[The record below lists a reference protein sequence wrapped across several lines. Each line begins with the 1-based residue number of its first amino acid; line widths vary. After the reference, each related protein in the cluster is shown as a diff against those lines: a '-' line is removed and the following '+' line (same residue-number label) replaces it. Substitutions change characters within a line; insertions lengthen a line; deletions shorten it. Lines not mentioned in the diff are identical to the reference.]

1 MDNAVSYIDGSSIE
15 DDVLGSAI
23 SANDELWEKGKNS
36 IREELVKENE
46 DLIAEYNS
54 LNDDLGTIKNEIKA
68 SKSTLEKAKAD
79 NEQFEQ
85 SLANRKKLAED
96 VEKAVAEKF
105 KTHVKMLLSF
115 LQPWHSLPPCRRRLK
130 KQWKRRKSLPSTTHC
145 PPEVILMILKCII
158 PGHTL

>member
-85 SLANRKKLAED
+85 SLANRKN
-96 VEKAVAEKF
+96 
-105 KTHVKMLLSF
+105 
-115 LQPWHSLPPCRRRLK
+115 
-130 KQWKRRKSLPSTTHC
+130 
-145 PPEVILMILKCII
+145 
-158 PGHTL
+158 

>member
-54 LNDDLGTIKNEIKA
+54 LNDDLGTIKMKSRLQKA
-68 SKSTLEKAKAD
+68 LLRRQRQIMNNLNRVLQTEK
-79 NEQFEQ
+79 N
-85 SLANRKKLAED
+85 
-96 VEKAVAEKF
+96 
-105 KTHVKMLLSF
+105 
-115 LQPWHSLPPCRRRLK
+115 
-130 KQWKRRKSLPSTTHC
+130 
-145 PPEVILMILKCII
+145 
-158 PGHTL
+158 

>member
-1 MDNAVSYIDGSSIE
+1 MTHDQHKSLKNFIGTIPDSDVTEKIVSELHCSLTEAQNYLDEFLDNAVSYIDGSSIE

-85 SLANRKKLAED
+85 SLANRKN
-96 VEKAVAEKF
+96 
-105 KTHVKMLLSF
+105 
-115 LQPWHSLPPCRRRLK
+115 
-130 KQWKRRKSLPSTTHC
+130 
-145 PPEVILMILKCII
+145 
-158 PGHTL
+158 